1 MSSQEVRGNIGRLS
15 SCYEILV
22 LFVLLVCSGFLF
34 SSEEGQRGFP
44 KTPQRSPV
52 AWTSSELTMTKG
64 RHKELSQHS
73 VRMKKDEH
81 GKFYE
86 KNDKGMH
93 TALEEI
99 REMVLQRN
107 LHLSP

>member
-1 MSSQEVRGNIGRLS
+1 M
-15 SCYEILV
+15 
-22 LFVLLVCSGFLF
+22 
-34 SSEEGQRGFP
+34 
-44 KTPQRSPV
+44 
-52 AWTSSELTMTKG
+52 AWTSSELIITKG

-93 TALEEI
+93 TALEKSEKWYYKGTYI
-99 REMVLQRN
+99 CHPNYLEE
-107 LHLSP
+107 